1 MHKRDLRSIPH
12 PMEHALAE
20 EGAPERNPVK
30 TAHQVFTFVNL
41 DTMAVAPLV
50 EFAVEHAD
58 AGIDPGARPT
68 GLWLGTA
75 LEHCVEIPIDGD
87 GETVGAHRACE
98 PAGHVEAIEGNEAA
112 FLRPHPEKAGIVRAL
127 RLGKLAA
134 AKSLKQ

>member
-58 AGIDPGARPT
+58 SGIDPGARPA
-68 GLWLGTA
+68 GLWLVPA
-75 LEHCVEIPIDGD
+75 LEHGVAIAIDGD

-98 PAGHVEAIEGNEAA
+98 PAVPVAVIDGNDTAL
-112 FLRPHPEKAGIVRAL
+112 LRSNLCA
-127 RLGKLAA
+127 RL
-134 AKSLKQ
+134 